1 MAFVPPMTGPPA
13 HRKQFVS
20 GLYRELL
27 ENGIRYFFPGASLD
41 RVSNST
47 DGMPSFLGAVPSG
60 GQVEFEW
67 MGTGYSL
74 SFAAHLS
81 EHERR
86 LLRSIGMVLS
96 ARYQLLT
103 NDALAARS
111 FQLFRGVPEDRYVS
125 AFLDPGPHL
134 SAEAI
139 TTMPD
144 RVADA
149 IEVLRTS
156 SMSTYENRRIATGVL
171 IFGAQPDPC
180 HPPPA
185 TPPGAVRYSHIL
197 TSIRSFHR
205 LCDGLQ
211 TLALVD
217 QQGRLA
223 ELIDINQWAEPY
235 RDWLLPVPTSTRYTA
250 HCRATLCGGNTCLI
264 LSPNGEIQ
272 IYSDGVP
279 VFRFLDGRWR
289 LVDALHRY
297 EQWKLAI
304 EQAELAELLF
314 TVALNLAESRRGA
327 LFVVLDRHESVHE
340 LVSQPDLLAHQNHR
354 QGPEPLFSKDQL
366 HYLLRNKSVFDVPS
380 TVLENIA
387 RIDGAVVLCPDANLL
402 AFGAILHHRSEEE
415 ALNRTVEGGR
425 TTAAIAASHYGT
437 VLKISEDGLISM
449 YREGRCLWE
458 M

>member
-1 MAFVPPMTGPPA
+1 MHSVPPMTGPLA
-13 HRKQFVS
+13 RRKQFVS

-41 RVSNST
+41 RISTGT
-47 DGMPSFLGAVPSG
+47 DGMPSLLGAVPSG

-67 MGTGYSL
+67 MGAGYSL
-74 SFAAHLS
+74 SFTAHLS
-81 EHERR
+81 DHERR

-96 ARYQLLT
+96 TRYQLLT
-103 NDALAARS
+103 DDALAAQS

-125 AFLDPGPHL
+125 AFLDPHPHTT
-134 SAEAI
+134 AEAV
-139 TTMPD
+139 TRLPD

-171 IFGAQPDPC
+171 IFGSQPDPC
-180 HPPPA
+180 HTVPVA
-185 TPPGAVRYSHIL
+185 PPGAVRYSHVL

-217 QQGRLA
+217 EQGRLA
-223 ELIDINQWAEPY
+223 ELIDINHWAEPY
-235 RDWLLPVPTSTRYTA
+235 RDMLLPVPTSTRYTA

-272 IYSDGVP
+272 IYCEGVP

-297 EQWKLAI
+297 DQWKRAI
-304 EQAELAELLF
+304 QQTELAELLF

-327 LFVVLDRHESVHE
+327 LFVVLDQHASVRE
-340 LVSQPDLLAHQNHR
+340 LVSQPDLLEHVNHR
-354 QGPEPLFSKDQL
+354 PIVEPQFSKDQL
-366 HYLLRNKSVFDVPS
+366 HYLLRNKSVLDVPP

-387 RIDGAVVLCPDANLL
+387 RIDGAVVMCLDANLL
-402 AFGAILHHRSEEE
+402 AFGAILHHHSERE

-425 TTAAIAASHYGT
+425 TTAAIAASHYGN

-449 YREGRCLWE
+449 YRGGHCLWE